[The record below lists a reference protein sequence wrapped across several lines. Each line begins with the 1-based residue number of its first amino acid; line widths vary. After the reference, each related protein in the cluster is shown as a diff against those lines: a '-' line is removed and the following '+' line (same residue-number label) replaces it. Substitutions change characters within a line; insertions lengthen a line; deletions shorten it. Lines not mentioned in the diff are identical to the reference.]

1 MPYHVYD
8 EGGTLVG
15 YLEQDID
22 VERWLSS
29 LPSDYY
35 TFPVGGQALDV
46 QQFMLRLNA
55 GPGDGQTFFSRL
67 QERYGRVPVAI
78 NPFKE
83 LRDLVFGPNV
93 FFIKLR
99 QFGDMTLLS
108 QLLTVLRRTLPAG
121 ATFFVLLEPQIL
133 EEVVLP
139 APEESLEVFGAAEIV
154 EGTGAGA
161 HEAAIPS
168 PVVVGV

>member
-8 EGGTLVG
+8 ESGKLVG
-15 YLEQDID
+15 YLEKDTD
-22 VERWLSS
+22 GERWLSS

-35 TFPVGGQALDV
+35 TFPVGGQVLDA
-46 QQFMLRLNA
+46 QQFMLRLNTA
-55 GPGDGQTFFSRL
+55 PSGQAFFARL

-99 QFGDMTLLS
+99 QFVDLTLLN

-121 ATFFVLLEPQIL
+121 ASFCLLLEPQLL

-139 APEESLEVFGAAEIV
+139 TPEERVEVFMAAEV
-154 EGTGAGA
+154 AESVDGL
-161 HEAAIPS
+161 HEA
-168 PVVVGV
+168 VGSVMALGA